1 MELKNIQIVHNV
13 IKYTS
18 NTTTWTRIY
27 PRSIA
32 VKKGHVCG
40 VPTRGNTVKIVNF
53 FFFFYDGRKKTTRT
67 DVTEFHATT
76 KTRIAQKTVNT
87 TVSRTQE
94 VFKAVKK
101 KIDKLRSRS
110 KTSLLVE
117 E

>member
-53 FFFFYDGRKKTTRT
+53 FFFLRRTEKNNEDRRHGIPRDDEDAYRAKNRKHYRLTDTRGIQGG
-67 DVTEFHATT
+67 E
-76 KTRIAQKTVNT
+76 
-87 TVSRTQE
+87 
-94 VFKAVKK
+94 KK
-101 KIDKLRSRS
+101 N
-110 KTSLLVE
+110 
-117 E
+117 